1 MAPVPA
7 PAAPLPQ
14 PHNQGRS
21 FISSGLSPTLLPL
34 VTTSLISFCE
44 FCFVFILFI
53 YYFWLHWVFIA
64 AQGVS
69 LVVTSR
75 HRSLGVVHKL
85 LIAVVSLVAEHR
97 L

>member
-14 PHNQGRS
+14 PHNQGSS

-64 AQGVS
+64 VCGLS
-69 LVVTSR
+69 LVVVSKR
-75 HRSLGVVHKL
+75 YSLAAMLTTAHS
-85 LIAVVSLVAEHR
+85 AD
-97 L
+97 